1 MPTRGPGS
9 SISGIACLGG
19 PPTTEGSP
27 PLSGGE
33 PQPLKCAVSYVNVA
47 GSNPAACARVSGQSW
62 NMQVGRFDSIKEGF
76 LVSVELG
83 GVLNWIQTLRRT
95 SHTGYEA

>member
-1 MPTRGPGS
+1 
-9 SISGIACLGG
+9 
-19 PPTTEGSP
+19 
-27 PLSGGE
+27 
-33 PQPLKCAVSYVNVA
+33 
-47 GSNPAACARVSGQSW
+47 
-62 NMQVGRFDSIKEGF
+62 MQVGRFDSIKEGF